1 MDGNL
6 IQMEGMEGQ
15 MDQMDDYADEEEPVE
30 EGGDHGLG
38 YDDFEKV
45 ITAQENVENNQ
56 DNELC
61 KANFIK
67 KNTPIWHLQ
76 QKIRDGTQAIAFFA
90 KHGTSMP
97 IKFLNCNRA
106 TVRASQFRPYDLEV
120 INDEK
125 LLNEEFFTVSNKG
138 VVQIITNK
146 SKIKKRSSKKP
157 VPTEFYQLHEWMR
170 QSTMF
175 NVLTSMKFFKNYLVG
190 KVFTLWQGNVRH
202 RTFHRTRMELSR
214 NLI

>member
-1 MDGNL
+1 MEYDMDGNL

-38 YDDFEKV
+38 FEDFEKV

-138 VVQIITNK
+138 VV
-146 SKIKKRSSKKP
+146 
-157 VPTEFYQLHEWMR
+157 
-170 QSTMF
+170 
-175 NVLTSMKFFKNYLVG
+175 
-190 KVFTLWQGNVRH
+190 
-202 RTFHRTRMELSR
+202 
-214 NLI
+214 